1 MLASLLYPALRLY
14 FRSVPIKTGKLW
26 VWNTLMRPYI
36 IWRPAELE
44 AETATG
50 LRLRNTMSDVIH
62 SALYFLGVWE
72 PALTQYIARHLRPGD
87 IYIDIGANVGVHAM
101 HGAQRVG
108 ATGRVHAIEASP
120 TIFGLLQSNI
130 ARNGLSNIT
139 AHNVAVSD
147 HHGTLTVY
155 LHGSGNLG
163 LTTILQAVDTTSAQE
178 ETIEARPLAGIVPEA
193 DILNAR
199 LIKIDVE
206 GAEWQVLQ
214 GMAALIPRLHEDV
227 SLVVEVSRDALAS
240 HGISI
245 AQFMSFFESH
255 GYGAT
260 RLADH
265 SAALCISGADAPPL
279 PVPVDFEMADLVFR
293 RRR

>member
-1 MLASLLYPALRLY
+1 MRASFVYPALKFY
-14 FRSVPIKTGKLW
+14 FRSVPIRTGKLW
-26 VWNTLMRPYI
+26 VWNTLMRPYV
-36 IWRPAELE
+36 IWRPVELE
-44 AETATG
+44 AKTATG
-50 LRLRNTMSDVIH
+50 LRLRNTLSDVIH
-62 SALYFLGVWE
+62 SALYFFGVWE

-87 IYIDIGANVGVHAM
+87 IYIDIGANVGIHTM

-108 ATGRVHAIEASP
+108 PAGRVHAIEASP

-130 ARNGLSNIT
+130 ARNGLSNIV

-147 HHGTLTVY
+147 KRGTLTVF
-155 LHGSGNLG
+155 LHGPGNLG
-163 LTTILQAVDTTSAQE
+163 LTTILRNETAAGAQE
-178 ETIEARPLAGIVPEA
+178 ETIEARPLADIVPET
-193 DILNAR
+193 DILTAR

-240 HGISI
+240 HGVSI
-245 AQFMSFFESH
+245 AQFMAFFESH
-255 GYGAT
+255 GYAAT

-265 SAALCISGADAPPL
+265 SAALCISGAAAPPL
-279 PVPVDFEMADLVFR
+279 PVPLDFDMADLVFR